1 VKRITNPGIVAL
13 SEHGRYLVAAGF
25 SPLQRIDLHTN
36 TAVLVSG

>member
-1 VKRITNPGIVAL
+1 MKRITNPGIVAL

-36 TAVLVSG
+36 TAVVVSG